1 MSKASNLAGFVPSI
15 GIRSDLSVGIVT
27 ASKIVSSNV
36 SVAQSVT
43 AANFYGNGSG
53 LTGAGSTVA
62 DDTSTNATFYPVITQ
77 TTSGT
82 ITASKVSTTKLSFN
96 PSTGTLNSSAIG
108 ISGSTII
115 NSDKELGTALK
126 SAYDTVTAGGSTT
139 ISNRTVYYVTS
150 DSQTVTLPPTPDVG
164 NEVVIMV
171 GNYTG
176 VVVGRNGSNIM
187 SLAEDMTIDVA
198 YASLTFIFVDPTRG
212 WVVV

>member
-1 MSKASNLAGFVPSI
+1 M
-15 GIRSDLSVGIVT
+15 SVGIVT
-27 ASKIVSSNV
+27 AT
-36 SVAQSVT
+36 SVT
-43 AANFYGNGSG
+43 AANFYGDGSG

-96 PSTGTLNSSAIG
+96 PSTGTLNSSAVG
-108 ISGSTII
+108 VGGSTII
-115 NSDKELGTALK
+115 NSDKELSSSLK
-126 SAYDTVTAGGSTT
+126 SAYDSVTAGGSTT
-139 ISNRTVYYVTS
+139 VTNRTVYYVTS
-150 DSQTVTLPPTPDVG
+150 DSQTITLPAVPDVG

-187 SLAEDMTIDVA
+187 GLAEDMTIDIA